1 MAITIN
7 FEDFS
12 NGVVDHTNPALPE
25 WSGSGVFDKLMH
37 AINGNILV
45 QYESGRIKGPE
56 YAQVYLGSMQ
66 TAIMEA
72 MKFLLTKEQID
83 KDLELKAA
91 QIAAIATENS
101 IKTAQSAKDL
111 LLKDKELLVK
121 QAQIDKLNDD
131 KLTAAKQRANIEKQ
145 TELYQRQKE
154 GFDDNKYQKL
164 FESQLSSWGL
174 MFSSGMLTEKPSI
187 ITGDKVSQLYT
198 KLTSGI

>member
-1 MAITIN
+1 MAITVD

-12 NGVVDHTNPALPE
+12 NGVVDYTNPALPE

-66 TAIMEA
+66 TAVVEA
-72 MKFLLTKEQID
+72 MKFMLTKEQI
-83 KDLELKAA
+83 
-91 QIAAIATENS
+91 
-101 IKTAQSAKDL
+101 AKDL
-111 LLKDKELLVK
+111 DLK

-131 KLTAAKQRANIEKQ
+131 KLTAAKQRD
-145 TELYQRQKE
+145 LYQRQIE

-198 KLTSGI
+198 KLTQGI

>member
-1 MAITIN
+1 MALNID

-12 NGVVDHTNPALPE
+12 NGTINYTDPAAPS
-25 WSGSGVFDKLMH
+25 WNGTGVFDKLMH

-45 QYESGRIKGPE
+45 QYDSGRIKGPE

-66 TAIMEA
+66 TAVVEA
-72 MKFLLTKEQID
+72 MKFMLTKEQI
-83 KDLELKAA
+83 
-91 QIAAIATENS
+91 
-101 IKTAQSAKDL
+101 AKDL
-111 LLKDKELLVK
+111 DLK
-121 QAQIDKLNDD
+121 QAQIEKLADD
-131 KLTAAKQRANIEKQ
+131 KLTAAKQRD
-145 TELYQRQKE
+145 LYQRQIE

-198 KLTSGI
+198 KLTQSI

>member
-1 MAITIN
+1 MAITVD

-12 NGVVDHTNPALPE
+12 NGVVDYTNPALPE

-66 TAIMEA
+66 TAVVEA
-72 MKFLLTKEQID
+72 MKFMLTKEQI
-83 KDLELKAA
+83 
-91 QIAAIATENS
+91 
-101 IKTAQSAKDL
+101 AKDL
-111 LLKDKELLVK
+111 DLK

-131 KLTAAKQRANIEKQ
+131 KLTSAKQRD
-145 TELYQRQKE
+145 LYQRQIV

-198 KLTSGI
+198 KLTTGI

>member
-1 MAITIN
+1 MALNIN
-7 FEDFS
+7 FENFS
-12 NGVVDHTNPALPE
+12 NGAINYTDPAAPS
-25 WSGSGVFDKLMH
+25 WDGTGVFDKLMH

-45 QYESGRIKGPE
+45 QYDSGRIKGPE
-56 YAQVYLGSMQ
+56 YANVYLGSMQ

-83 KDLELKAA
+83 KDLELKSA

-101 IKTAQSAKDL
+101 IKNAQSTKDL

-121 QAQIDKLNDD
+121 QAQINKLADD
-131 KLTAAKQRANIEKQ
+131 QLTAGKQRD
-145 TELYQRQKE
+145 LYQRQIV

-187 ITGDKVSQLYT
+187 ITGDKVSQLYD
-198 KLTSGI
+198 KLTEGI

>member
-1 MAITIN
+1 MAITID

-66 TAIMEA
+66 TAVVEA
-72 MKFLLTKEQID
+72 MKFMLTKEQIA
-83 KDLELKAA
+83 KDLDLKEQ
-91 QIAAIATENS
+91 QILSMKNDDTIKTLQSVKDLA
-101 IKTAQSAKDL
+101 IKTAQKDKLVDDL
-111 LLKDKELLVK
+111 L
-121 QAQIDKLNDD
+121 
-131 KLTAAKQRANIEKQ
+131 TSAKQRD
-145 TELYQRQKE
+145 LYQRQIE

-198 KLTSGI
+198 KLTTDI

>member
-1 MAITIN
+1 MAITVD

-12 NGVVDHTNPALPE
+12 NGVVDYTNPALPE

-66 TAIMEA
+66 TAVVEA
-72 MKFLLTKEQID
+72 MKFMLTKEQI
-83 KDLELKAA
+83 
-91 QIAAIATENS
+91 
-101 IKTAQSAKDL
+101 AKDL
-111 LLKDKELLVK
+111 DLK

-131 KLTAAKQRANIEKQ
+131 KLTSAKQRD
-145 TELYQRQKE
+145 LYQRQIE

-187 ITGDKVSQLYT
+187 ITGDEVSQLYI
-198 KLTSGI
+198 KLTQGI

>member
-83 KDLELKAA
+83 KDLELKSA

-111 LLKDKELLVK
+111 LLKDKELSVK
-121 QAQIDKLNDD
+121 QAQIDKLTDD
-131 KLTAAKQRANIEKQ
+131 KLTAAKQR
-145 TELYQRQKE
+145 ELYQRQIV

-187 ITGDKVSQLYT
+187 ITGDEVSQLYT
-198 KLTSGI
+198 KLTQGM

>member
-1 MAITIN
+1 MAITID
-7 FEDFS
+7 FEEFS

-66 TAIMEA
+66 TAVVEA
-72 MKFLLTKEQID
+72 MKFMLTKEQI
-83 KDLELKAA
+83 
-91 QIAAIATENS
+91 
-101 IKTAQSAKDL
+101 AKDL
-111 LLKDKELLVK
+111 DLK

-131 KLTAAKQRANIEKQ
+131 KLTSAKQRD
-145 TELYQRQKE
+145 LYQRQIE

-198 KLTSGI
+198 KLTQGI

>member
-1 MAITIN
+1 MAITVD

-12 NGVVDHTNPALPE
+12 NGVVDYTNPALPE

-66 TAIMEA
+66 TAVVEA
-72 MKFLLTKEQID
+72 MKFMLTKEQI
-83 KDLELKAA
+83 
-91 QIAAIATENS
+91 
-101 IKTAQSAKDL
+101 AKDL
-111 LLKDKELLVK
+111 DLK

-131 KLTAAKQRANIEKQ
+131 KLTSAKQRN
-145 TELYQRQKE
+145 LYQRQIE

-198 KLTSGI
+198 KLTQGI

>member
-1 MAITIN
+1 MAITID

-66 TAIMEA
+66 TAVVEA
-72 MKFLLTKEQID
+72 MKFMLTKEQI
-83 KDLELKAA
+83 
-91 QIAAIATENS
+91 
-101 IKTAQSAKDL
+101 AKDL
-111 LLKDKELLVK
+111 DLK
-121 QAQIDKLNDD
+121 QAQIYKLNDD
-131 KLTAAKQRANIEKQ
+131 KLTSAKQRD
-145 TELYQRQKE
+145 LYQRQIE

-187 ITGDKVSQLYT
+187 ITGDEVSKLYT
-198 KLTSGI
+198 KLTTGI

>member
-1 MAITIN
+1 MAITVD

-12 NGVVDHTNPALPE
+12 NGVMDYTNPALPE

-66 TAIMEA
+66 TAVVEA
-72 MKFLLTKEQID
+72 MKFMLTKEQI
-83 KDLELKAA
+83 
-91 QIAAIATENS
+91 
-101 IKTAQSAKDL
+101 AKDL
-111 LLKDKELLVK
+111 DLK

-131 KLTAAKQRANIEKQ
+131 KLTSAKQRD
-145 TELYQRQKE
+145 LYQRQIE

-174 MFSSGMLTEKPSI
+174 MFSSGMLTEKPAF
-187 ITGDKVSQLYT
+187 ITGTQVTDLYN
-198 KLTSGI
+198 KLITGS

>member
-1 MAITIN
+1 MAITID

-66 TAIMEA
+66 TAVVEA
-72 MKFLLTKEQID
+72 MKFMLTKEQ
-83 KDLELKAA
+83 L
-91 QIAAIATENS
+91 
-101 IKTAQSAKDL
+101 AKDL
-111 LLKDKELLVK
+111 DLK

-131 KLTAAKQRANIEKQ
+131 KLTSAKQRD
-145 TELYQRQKE
+145 LYQRQIE

-198 KLTSGI
+198 KLTQGI

>member
-1 MAITIN
+1 MAITVD

-12 NGVVDHTNPALPE
+12 NGVVDYTNPALPE

-66 TAIMEA
+66 TAVVEA
-72 MKFLLTKEQID
+72 MKFMLTKEQID
-83 KDLELKAA
+83 KDL
-91 QIAAIATENS
+91 
-101 IKTAQSAKDL
+101 DL
-111 LLKDKELLVK
+111 K

-131 KLTAAKQRANIEKQ
+131 KLTSAKQRA
-145 TELYQRQKE
+145 LYQRQIE

-187 ITGDKVSQLYT
+187 ITGDEVSQLYT
-198 KLTSGI
+198 KLTTDI

>member
-1 MAITIN
+1 MAITID

-12 NGVVDHTNPALPE
+12 NGVVDYTNPALPE

-66 TAIMEA
+66 TAVVEA
-72 MKFLLTKEQID
+72 MKFMLTKEQI
-83 KDLELKAA
+83 
-91 QIAAIATENS
+91 
-101 IKTAQSAKDL
+101 AKDL
-111 LLKDKELLVK
+111 DLK

-131 KLTAAKQRANIEKQ
+131 KLTSAKQRD
-145 TELYQRQKE
+145 LYQRQIA

-198 KLTSGI
+198 KLTQGI

>member
-1 MAITIN
+1 MAITID

-66 TAIMEA
+66 TAVVEA
-72 MKFLLTKEQID
+72 MKFMLTKDQI
-83 KDLELKAA
+83 
-91 QIAAIATENS
+91 
-101 IKTAQSAKDL
+101 AKDL
-111 LLKDKELLVK
+111 DLK

-131 KLTAAKQRANIEKQ
+131 KLTSAKQRD
-145 TELYQRQKE
+145 LYQRQIE

-198 KLTSGI
+198 KLTMDI

>member
-1 MAITIN
+1 MAITID

-66 TAIMEA
+66 TAVVEA
-72 MKFLLTKEQID
+72 MKFMLTKEQI
-83 KDLELKAA
+83 
-91 QIAAIATENS
+91 
-101 IKTAQSAKDL
+101 AKDL
-111 LLKDKELLVK
+111 DLK

-131 KLTAAKQRANIEKQ
+131 KLTSAKQRD
-145 TELYQRQKE
+145 LYQRQIE

-198 KLTSGI
+198 KLTQGL

>member
-1 MAITIN
+1 MAITVD

-12 NGVVDHTNPALPE
+12 NGVVDYTNPALPE
-25 WSGSGVFDKLMH
+25 WGGSGVFDKLMH

-66 TAIMEA
+66 TAVVEA
-72 MKFLLTKEQID
+72 MKFMLTKEQI
-83 KDLELKAA
+83 
-91 QIAAIATENS
+91 
-101 IKTAQSAKDL
+101 AKDL
-111 LLKDKELLVK
+111 DLK

-131 KLTAAKQRANIEKQ
+131 KLTSAKQRD
-145 TELYQRQKE
+145 LYQRQIE

-198 KLTSGI
+198 ELTQGI

>member
-1 MAITIN
+1 MAITID

-12 NGVVDHTNPALPE
+12 NGVVDYTNPALPE

-66 TAIMEA
+66 TAVVEA
-72 MKFLLTKEQID
+72 MKFMLTKEQI
-83 KDLELKAA
+83 
-91 QIAAIATENS
+91 
-101 IKTAQSAKDL
+101 AKDL
-111 LLKDKELLVK
+111 DLK
-121 QAQIDKLNDD
+121 QAQINKLNDD
-131 KLTAAKQRANIEKQ
+131 KLTSAKQRD
-145 TELYQRQKE
+145 LYQRQIE

-198 KLTSGI
+198 KLTQGI

>member
-12 NGVVDHTNPALPE
+12 NGVVDYTNPVLPE

-66 TAIMEA
+66 TAVVEA
-72 MKFLLTKEQID
+72 MKFMLTKEQI
-83 KDLELKAA
+83 
-91 QIAAIATENS
+91 
-101 IKTAQSAKDL
+101 AKDL
-111 LLKDKELLVK
+111 DLK

-131 KLTAAKQRANIEKQ
+131 KLTSAKQRD
-145 TELYQRQKE
+145 LYQRQIV

-198 KLTSGI
+198 KLTTGI

>member
-1 MAITIN
+1 MAITVD

-12 NGVVDHTNPALPE
+12 NGVVDYTNPALPE

-66 TAIMEA
+66 TAVVEA
-72 MKFLLTKEQID
+72 MKFMLTKEQI
-83 KDLELKAA
+83 
-91 QIAAIATENS
+91 
-101 IKTAQSAKDL
+101 AKDL
-111 LLKDKELLVK
+111 DLK

-131 KLTAAKQRANIEKQ
+131 KLTSAKQRD
-145 TELYQRQKE
+145 LYQRQIE

-198 KLTSGI
+198 QLTKGI

>member
-1 MAITIN
+1 MAITVD

-12 NGVVDHTNPALPE
+12 KGVVDYTNPALPE

-66 TAIMEA
+66 TAVVEA
-72 MKFLLTKEQID
+72 MKFMLTKEQI
-83 KDLELKAA
+83 
-91 QIAAIATENS
+91 
-101 IKTAQSAKDL
+101 AKDL
-111 LLKDKELLVK
+111 DLK

-131 KLTAAKQRANIEKQ
+131 KLTSAKQRD
-145 TELYQRQKE
+145 LYQRQIE

-198 KLTSGI
+198 KLTQGI

>member
-1 MAITIN
+1 MAITVD

-12 NGVVDHTNPALPE
+12 NGVMNYTNPALPE

-66 TAIMEA
+66 TAVVEA
-72 MKFLLTKEQID
+72 MKFMLTKDQI
-83 KDLELKAA
+83 
-91 QIAAIATENS
+91 
-101 IKTAQSAKDL
+101 AKDL
-111 LLKDKELLVK
+111 DLK

-131 KLTAAKQRANIEKQ
+131 KLTAAKQRD
-145 TELYQRQKE
+145 LYQRQIE

-198 KLTSGI
+198 KLTEDI

>member
-1 MAITIN
+1 MAITID

-66 TAIMEA
+66 TAVVEA
-72 MKFLLTKEQID
+72 MKFMLTKEQIAKEIEVKTQQILTMQND
-83 KDLELKAA
+83 DNIKSA
-91 QIAAIATENS
+91 QN
-101 IKTAQSAKDL
+101 AKDL
-111 LLKDKELLVK
+111 DLK
-121 QAQIDKLNDD
+121 QAQIYKLNDD
-131 KLTAAKQRANIEKQ
+131 KLTSAKQRD
-145 TELYQRQKE
+145 LYQRQIE

-187 ITGDKVSQLYT
+187 ITGDEVSKLYT
-198 KLTSGI
+198 KLTTGI

>member
-66 TAIMEA
+66 TAVVEA
-72 MKFLLTKEQID
+72 MKFMLTKEQI
-83 KDLELKAA
+83 
-91 QIAAIATENS
+91 
-101 IKTAQSAKDL
+101 AKDL
-111 LLKDKELLVK
+111 DLK

-131 KLTAAKQRANIEKQ
+131 KLTSAKQR
-145 TELYQRQKE
+145 ELYQRQIV

-198 KLTSGI
+198 KLTQGI

>member
-1 MAITIN
+1 MAITVD

-12 NGVVDHTNPALPE
+12 NGVVDYTNPALPE

-66 TAIMEA
+66 TAVVEA
-72 MKFLLTKEQID
+72 MKFMLTKEQI
-83 KDLELKAA
+83 
-91 QIAAIATENS
+91 
-101 IKTAQSAKDL
+101 AKDL
-111 LLKDKELLVK
+111 DLK
-121 QAQIDKLNDD
+121 QAQIDKLNED
-131 KLTAAKQRANIEKQ
+131 KLTSAKQRD
-145 TELYQRQKE
+145 LYQRQIE

-187 ITGDKVSQLYT
+187 ITGDKVSQLYA
-198 KLTSGI
+198 KLTQGI

>member
-1 MAITIN
+1 MAITVD

-12 NGVVDHTNPALPE
+12 NGVVDYTNPALPE

-66 TAIMEA
+66 TAVVEA
-72 MKFLLTKEQID
+72 MKFMLTKEQI
-83 KDLELKAA
+83 
-91 QIAAIATENS
+91 
-101 IKTAQSAKDL
+101 AKDL
-111 LLKDKELLVK
+111 DLK

-131 KLTAAKQRANIEKQ
+131 KLTSAKQRD
-145 TELYQRQKE
+145 LYQRQIE

-187 ITGDKVSQLYT
+187 IAGDKVSQLYT
-198 KLTSGI
+198 KLTQSI

>member
-1 MAITIN
+1 MAITID

-12 NGVVDHTNPALPE
+12 NGVVDYTNPALPE

-37 AINGNILV
+37 SINGNILV

-66 TAIMEA
+66 TAVVEA
-72 MKFLLTKEQID
+72 MKFMLTKEQI
-83 KDLELKAA
+83 
-91 QIAAIATENS
+91 
-101 IKTAQSAKDL
+101 AKDL
-111 LLKDKELLVK
+111 DLK

-131 KLTAAKQRANIEKQ
+131 KLTSAKQRD
-145 TELYQRQKE
+145 LYQRQIE

-187 ITGDKVSQLYT
+187 ITGDEVSKLYT
-198 KLTSGI
+198 KLTTSI

>member
-1 MAITIN
+1 MALNID

-12 NGVVDHTNPALPE
+12 NGVIDYTNPAAPS
-25 WSGSGVFDKLMH
+25 WDGTGVFDKLMH

-45 QYESGRIKGPE
+45 QYDSGRIKGPE

-66 TAIMEA
+66 TAIVEA
-72 MKFLLTKEQID
+72 MKFMLTKDQI
-83 KDLELKAA
+83 
-91 QIAAIATENS
+91 
-101 IKTAQSAKDL
+101 AKDL
-111 LLKDKELLVK
+111 DLK
-121 QAQIDKLNDD
+121 QAQIEKLADD
-131 KLTAAKQRANIEKQ
+131 KLTAAKQRD
-145 TELYQRQKE
+145 LYQRQIV

-198 KLTSGI
+198 KLTQGM

>member
-1 MAITIN
+1 MAITVD

-12 NGVVDHTNPALPE
+12 NGVVDYTNPALPE

-66 TAIMEA
+66 TAVVEA
-72 MKFLLTKEQID
+72 MKFMLTKEQIA
-83 KDLELKAA
+83 KDLEVKQA
-91 QIAAIATENS
+91 QITKINADKELTN
-101 IKTAQSAKDL
+101 AQTLAYPKQQAKDL
-111 LLKDKELLVK
+111 DLK

-131 KLTAAKQRANIEKQ
+131 KLTSAKQRD
-145 TELYQRQKE
+145 LYQRQIE

-187 ITGDKVSQLYT
+187 IAGDKVSQLYT
-198 KLTSGI
+198 KLTQSI

>member
-1 MAITIN
+1 MAITVD

-12 NGVVDHTNPALPE
+12 NGVVDYTNPALPE

-66 TAIMEA
+66 TAVVEA
-72 MKFLLTKEQID
+72 MKFMLTKEQI
-83 KDLELKAA
+83 
-91 QIAAIATENS
+91 
-101 IKTAQSAKDL
+101 AKDL
-111 LLKDKELLVK
+111 DLK

-131 KLTAAKQRANIEKQ
+131 KLTSAKQRD
-145 TELYQRQKE
+145 LYQRQIE

-174 MFSSGMLTEKPSI
+174 MFSSGMLSEKPSI

-198 KLTSGI
+198 KLTQGI